1 LLVDLIILLSLAV
14 TLVALFQRLHLPP
27 ILAYLAS
34 GIIAGPDGFRLIV
47 EQAEMELFAE
57 LGVVF
62 LMFSLGLEFSL
73 SRLMAMRHLVL
84 GLGGG
89 QVLCVS
95 FIFIAFGLVVSL
107 HWPQALVV
115 ASVMVMSSTA
125 IVIKQLSESKL
136 LNSRMSQLSISV
148 LLFQDIAVVPFLIM
162 IPLLAQQ
169 SGDMLFVAEEMIW
182 AMAKGLVA
190 VFFILSI
197 GRWILPV
204 IFKEIALTRSD
215 ELFVM
220 STLLIALIA
229 GLITHRFGL
238 SMALGAFLAG
248 MMLGEGPYR
257 HQLEADIRPFRD
269 VLMGLFF
276 ITIGMLLSLPSLLAD
291 WPRLLIILV
300 VMMVSKSLIVF
311 LLATLMGEKTDDAL
325 GTGLFLSQMGEFG
338 FVLLA
343 LAGKWQILPLDLI
356 STLVGVGVIS
366 MAVTPWL
373 IECHQGIIR
382 RFLLQST
389 FQLQRKP
396 TLSAPLPGQYID
408 HVIVCGY
415 GRGGQTI
422 ARFLKVEG
430 IPYIVIDRDPIRVQE
445 ALDGGEKIEFGDA
458 SRREILMVLGV
469 DKAKS
474 IIITFKDMEKAITLL
489 TAVKMLS
496 GAKVLVRTLDD
507 SSMQRLLDAGASDV
521 VPESLEGSLMTVSHV
536 LAISGVPIKRILK
549 RLQHERQGH
558 YNHLHGFYFG
568 AEDHSELEESDI
580 LERLHAIRLE
590 HGAYA
595 IGKTVGNIKLKQV
608 SYKAVRRQGVEFA
621 HVDSNF
627 VFQLG
632 DIVLVCGPPR
642 HIKRAEHYLLGGWAG

>member
-1 LLVDLIILLSLAV
+1 MFIDIILLLSLAV
-14 TLVALFQRLHLPP
+14 ALVALFQRIHLPP
-27 ILAYLAS
+27 ILAYLAA
-34 GIIAGPDGFRLIV
+34 GVIAGPYGFQLIV
-47 EQAEMELFAE
+47 EQADIELFAE

-73 SRLMAMRHLVL
+73 PRLLSMRHLVL

-89 QVLCVS
+89 QVMSV
-95 FIFIAFGLVVSL
+95 GLLFTLLGLFAAL
-107 HWPQALVV
+107 HWSQAFVV
-115 ASVMVMSSTA
+115 ASAMLMSSTA
-125 IVIKQLSESKL
+125 IVIKQLAESKL
-136 LNSRMSQLSISV
+136 LNTRMSKLSISV

-169 SGDMLFVAEEMIW
+169 SGDVILIAEQMGW
-182 AMAKGLVA
+182 ALVKGLLA
-190 VFFILSI
+190 VSLILSV

-204 IFKEIALTRSD
+204 LFKEIALTRSD

-229 GLITHRFGL
+229 GLITHWLGL
-238 SMALGAFLAG
+238 SMALGAFLVG

-276 ITIGMLLSLPSLLAD
+276 ITIGMLLNVPSLLAD
-291 WPRLLIILV
+291 WPRLLGVLS
-300 VMMVSKSLIVF
+300 VMMLSKIVLVF
-311 LLATLMGEKTDDAL
+311 ILAKWLGESSQHAL
-325 GTGLFLSQMGEFG
+325 STGLVLAQMGEFG

-343 LAGKWQILPLDLI
+343 LAGKLELLPLQLI
-356 STLVGVGVIS
+356 STLVGVGVLS
-366 MAVTPWL
+366 MAMTPWL
-373 IECHQGIIR
+373 INCHEEIVR
-382 RFLLQST
+382 RLLLQSK
-389 FQLQRKP
+389 LPRKVG
-396 TLSAPLPGQYID
+396 LSAPLPGQYID

-415 GRGGQTI
+415 GRSGQTI

-430 IPYIVIDRDPIRVQE
+430 IPYIVIDRDPVRVQE

-458 SRREILMVLGV
+458 SRREIQMMLGV

-474 IIITFKDMEKAITLL
+474 IIITFKDTEKAIELL
-489 TAVKMLS
+489 TIVKPLS
-496 GAKVLVRTLDD
+496 DAKVLVRTTDD
-507 SSMQRLLDAGASDV
+507 SNMQKLHNAGATDV
-521 VPESLEGSLMTVSHV
+521 VPESLEGSLMMVSHV

-568 AEDHSELEESDI
+568 GENHVSFEDSEV

-590 HGAYA
+590 FGAYA
-595 IGKTVGNIKLKQV
+595 IGKTVAELKLKQV
-608 SYKAVRRQGVEFA
+608 SYRAVRRQGIELNQVHQDFIFET
-621 HVDSNF
+621 
-627 VFQLG
+627 G
-632 DIVLVCGPPR
+632 DVVLICGPSR
-642 HIKRAEHYLLGGWAG
+642 YVKRAEHCLLGGWAG